1 MLFLVS
7 ARKDLDLCTGLH
19 IWRGSSTPYLVD
31 ALIPIIFA
39 VVGHAK
45 CLVSSDAI
53 EREKHR
59 LPEMLDDIAEELE
72 PMPQTSP
79 LSLLLVARGDR
90 TCSQRHQRDHERL
103 SVCDG
108 GVFCG
113 TSHLDS
119 TITSPTFAY
128 LCKVPTLDDRICISP
143 SSSKRWRTED
153 EVLSA
158 APLLTAAAAIALVRR
173 LIEASYPMLRSHHG
187 RVRV

>member
-39 VVGHAK
+39 VAGHAK

-59 LPEMLDDIAEELE
+59 LPEMLDDIAEELK

-79 LSLLLVARGDR
+79 ISLLLVARGNR
-90 TCSQRHQRDHERL
+90 TCSQPHQRDRKRL
-103 SVCDG
+103 SVCNG
-108 GVFCG
+108 GVFCRS
-113 TSHLDS
+113 SHLDS
-119 TITSPTFAY
+119 TIAGSLYGYLRRTPTS
-128 LCKVPTLDDRICISP
+128 DGRMCISP
-143 SSSKRWRTED
+143 SSSKRWRTD
-153 EVLSA
+153 DGGISA
-158 APLLTAAAAIALVRR
+158 APLLTAAAAAAAIALVRR
-173 LIEASYPMLRSHHG
+173 LIEASHPTLRSRHA
-187 RVRV
+187 